1 MMDMTQ
7 SKNTHSQAADAHLT
21 ARLLFRLLPVQVL
34 LAAVGSVNA
43 IVSGLF
49 ASNFVGVEA
58 MGAIGLYNPISILLN
73 AISVMLVSG
82 ASILCGEY
90 IGKNLQKELQNAFS
104 MAICLTGGFSL
115 LFAALLFLLGAF
127 DLTGFMTRDP
137 FVRPLFN
144 RYLLGQAIGIVP
156 LILGNLLSSFLSLEN
171 RMRRTT
177 MASLVY
183 IAANIALD
191 YLFVGVLHM
200 EAFGLALASSLG
212 LWVFLAIQA
221 EYYFSG
227 RSFFRLSLTG
237 LMPTISREMLKIGY
251 PGAIS
256 YVWQTL
262 RGFAVNA
269 MIIAFVGTAGVSA
282 FAASD
287 VFLRIIWA
295 IPAGMQAVSRMLISV
310 SWGEEDRKTLCD
322 IMRTMF
328 CRFLPLML
336 LVDAAIILLAV
347 PLTRLFYHDPADPV
361 FMMTVWGFRI
371 LPLCMPFSI
380 VVMHFVSY
388 WQTSNRQ
395 GIVQLMGFLDG
406 VACVAGFTA
415 LLIRSVGMNSVYIAN
430 VLNGVVTVSVIPVYA
445 LLKNGHVPANIE
457 EFMVFP
463 AGFGVLPEDRMD
475 LSIRS
480 MEEAVSVAAGVQQ
493 FCLERGVDSQ
503 RASLAGLALEEMAG
517 NVVAHGFTK
526 DNKKHSVDIRVS
538 VKGEQVILRIKD
550 DCVPFDPA
558 VRASMA
564 GPGGTGNDSASNA
577 GSTDEFK
584 NFGIRMIYRIARD
597 IRYQNVL
604 GLNVLTI
611 RV

>member
-1 MMDMTQ
+1 MMDMTK
-7 SKNTHSQAADAHLT
+7 SKNTHLQAADAHLT

-82 ASILCGEY
+82 AAILCGEY
-90 IGKNLQKELQNAFS
+90 IGKNLQKDLQNAFS
-104 MAICLTGGFSL
+104 LAICLTGGVSL
-115 LFAALLFLLGAF
+115 LFAALLFLMGAF

-137 FVRPLFN
+137 GVRPLFN
-144 RYLLGQAIGIVP
+144 RYLLGQAIGIFP
-156 LILGNLLSSFLSLEN
+156 LVLGNLLSSFLSLEN

-177 MASLVY
+177 AASLVY
-183 IAANIALD
+183 IAANVVLD
-191 YLFVGVLHM
+191 YLFVKVLHM

-221 EYYFSG
+221 EYFISG
-227 RSFFRLSLTG
+227 RSFLRLSLTG
-237 LMPTISREMLKIGY
+237 LMPHAGKEMLKIGY

-269 MIIAFVGTAGVSA
+269 MILAFVGSAGVSA

-310 SWGEEDRKTLCD
+310 SWGEEDRQTLCD

-328 CRFLPLML
+328 LRFLPLMFL
-336 LVDAAIILLAV
+336 IDAAVILLAV
-347 PLTRLFYHDPADPV
+347 PLTRLFYNDPADPV

-371 LPLCMPFSI
+371 LPLCMPFGI

-395 GIVQLMGFLDG
+395 GIVQLVGFLDG

-415 LLIRSVGMNSVYIAN
+415 LLIRHMGMNSVYIAN
-430 VLNGVVTVSVIPVYA
+430 VLNGVVAASVVVGYA
-445 LLKNGHVPANIE
+445 FLKNRHVPASIE
-457 EFMVFP
+457 ELMVFP
-463 AGFGVLPEDRMD
+463 ADFGVLPEDRLDM
-475 LSIRS
+475 SIRS
-480 MEEAVSVAAGVQQ
+480 MEEAVSVAEGVQK

-503 RASLAGLALEEMAG
+503 RANLAGLALEEMAG
-517 NVVAHGFTK
+517 NVIAHGFTK

-550 DCVPFDPA
+550 DCIPFDPA

-564 GPGGTGNDSASNA
+564 GPGGAGDDAASTA
-577 GSTDEFK
+577 GSADEFK
-584 NFGIRMIYRIARD
+584 NFGIRLIYRIARD

>member
-104 MAICLTGGFSL
+104 MAICLTGGVSL

-584 NFGIRMIYRIARD
+584 NFGIRMIYRIAHD

>member
-1 MMDMTQ
+1 MDMTKL
-7 SKNTHSQAADAHLT
+7 KNTHLQAADAHLT

-49 ASNFVGVEA
+49 ASNYVGVEA

-82 ASILCGEY
+82 AAILCGEY
-90 IGKNLQKELQNAFS
+90 IGKNLQKDLQNAFS
-104 MAICLTGGFSL
+104 LAICLTGGVSL
-115 LFAALLFLLGAF
+115 LFAVLLFLMGAF

-137 FVRPLFN
+137 GVRPLFN
-144 RYLLGQAIGIVP
+144 RYLLGQAIGILP
-156 LILGNLLSSFLSLEN
+156 LVLGNLLSSFLSLEN

-177 MASLVY
+177 AASLVY
-183 IAANIALD
+183 IAANIVLD

-221 EYYFSG
+221 EYFISG
-227 RSFFRLSLTG
+227 RSFLRLSLTG
-237 LMPTISREMLKIGY
+237 LMPHAGKEMLKIGY

-269 MIIAFVGTAGVSA
+269 MILAFVGSAGVSA

-287 VFLRIIWA
+287 VLLRIIWA

-310 SWGEEDRKTLCD
+310 SWGEEDRQTLCD

-328 CRFLPLML
+328 LRFLPLMFL
-336 LVDAAIILLAV
+336 IDAAVILLAV
-347 PLTRLFYHDPADPV
+347 PLTRLFYNDPADPV

-371 LPLCMPFSI
+371 LPLCMPFGI

-415 LLIRSVGMNSVYIAN
+415 LLIRHMGMNSVYVAN
-430 VLNGVVTVSVIPVYA
+430 VLNGVVTVAVILGYA
-445 LLKNGHVPANIE
+445 FVKNRHVPANIE
-457 EFMVFP
+457 ELMVFP
-463 AGFGVLPEDRMD
+463 ADFGVSSEDRMD

-480 MEEAVSVAAGVQQ
+480 MEEAVSVAEGVQK

-503 RASLAGLALEEMAG
+503 RANLAGLALEEMAG
-517 NVVAHGFTK
+517 NVIAHGFTK
-526 DNKKHSVDIRVS
+526 DSKRHSVDIRVS

-550 DCVPFDPA
+550 DCIPFDPA
-558 VRASMA
+558 ERASMA
-564 GPGGTGNDSASNA
+564 GPGGAGDSAPIADSPE
-577 GSTDEFK
+577 EFK
-584 NFGIRMIYRIARD
+584 NFGIRVIYRIARD

>member
-104 MAICLTGGFSL
+104 MAICLTGGVSL

-328 CRFLPLML
+328 FRFLPLML

-584 NFGIRMIYRIARD
+584 NFGIRMIYRIAHD